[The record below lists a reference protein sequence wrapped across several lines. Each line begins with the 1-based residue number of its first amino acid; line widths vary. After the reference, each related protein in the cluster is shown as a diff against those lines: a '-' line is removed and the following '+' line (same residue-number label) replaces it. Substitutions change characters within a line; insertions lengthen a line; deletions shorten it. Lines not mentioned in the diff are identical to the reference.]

1 MAHPTGSRNDDY
13 DVIVIGSGAGGLAAA
28 VPLAQ
33 SGLRV
38 LVLEQ
43 HEVPGGLTHSFTLK
57 GYRFSPGVHYI
68 GTLGPGGSLRRIYE
82 GLGVTRDLEFCELNP
97 DGYDHIVVGDEWIG
111 LPKGRDRLV
120 ASLKQR
126 FPEDAAGIEAYFA
139 AVDRMMDAMRSLQ
152 RIAGPVS
159 AVRALPAIATVLR
172 WANKTGQDFADQHVS
187 DPVLRAVL
195 TGQSGDHGMPPSQ
208 APALLQAGITHHYL
222 DGAYYPRGGGFAI
235 PRAFVRALRRAGG
248 QIRLSTAV
256 ERILMDG
263 GRAVGVRLK
272 GGEELH
278 ARWIVSN
285 ADAEVTLGQLVGRDH
300 LNPKLR
306 AKLDKTTFSTSSLSL
321 FFAVDMDL
329 RAAGLDSGNFWFYDD
344 DNVDGIYRQG
354 LGDVAL
360 HAEQPPA
367 VVLSVS
373 TLKDPS
379 KMHQGHHTC
388 EAFTFVDYDAFT
400 KWADQQSGERG
411 ADYQSLKADLAE
423 RIFRGL
429 EKRVPGIRERV
440 VFWDLATPLTNQH
453 YVNATRGALYGTAKT
468 PNQVGPGAF
477 PVKTAIPGLFMVGA
491 STFSFGVAG
500 ATMTGLAAAGKI
512 LGKRPREFLN
522 QNGPELRIYP
532 SEDPGAWPEHLRARM
547 ERGQG
552 ARSGADGR
560 LVTA

>member
-1 MAHPTGSRNDDY
+1 MANPAGARNDDY

-33 SGLRV
+33 GGLRV

-82 GLGVTRDLEFCELNP
+82 GLGVSRDLEFCELNP

-120 ASLKQR
+120 QSLKDR
-126 FPEDAAGIEAYFA
+126 FPAEARGLDAYFG
-139 AVDRMMDAMRSLQ
+139 AVDKMMDAMRDLQ
-152 RIAGPVS
+152 RISGPVS
-159 AVRALPAIATVLR
+159 AVKALPAAVTVMR
-172 WANKTGQDFADQHVS
+172 WAGKTGQQFLDAHFS
-187 DPVLRAVL
+187 DPVLKAVL
-195 TGQSGDHGMPPSQ
+195 AGQSGDHGMPPSQ

-248 QIRLSTAV
+248 EIRLSTPA
-256 ERILMDG
+256 EAIMIED
-263 GRAVGVRLK
+263 GRAVGVRLAD
-272 GGEELH
+272 GQELR
-278 ARWIVSN
+278 ARWVVSN
-285 ADAEVTLGQLVGRDH
+285 ADPEVTLGRLVGRKH
-300 LNPKLR
+300 LSRGLC
-306 AKLDKTTFSTSSLSL
+306 AKLDRTLYSTSSLSL

-344 DNVDGIYRQG
+344 ADVDGIYRRG
-354 LGDVAL
+354 LGDEAL
-360 HAEQPPA
+360 HAPAPSA

-379 KMHQGHHTC
+379 KMHNGHHTC

-400 KWADQQSGERG
+400 RWADQRSGERG

-423 RIFRGL
+423 RIFKGL

-468 PNQVGPGAF
+468 PRQMGPGAF
-477 PVKTAIPGLFMVGA
+477 PVKTEIPGLFMVGA

-500 ATMTGLAAAGKI
+500 ATMTGIAAASKI
-512 LGKRPREFLN
+512 LGRRPRELFS
-522 QNGPELRIYP
+522 QQGPELRIYP
-532 SEDPGAWPEHLRARM
+532 SEDPDSWPENLRARM
-547 ERGQG
+547 DRGREQ
-552 ARSGADGR
+552 